1 MAATMFSTSWAGVH
15 DALCLLAH
23 LARGAERL
31 VEIVTRL
38 EEARHSIARY
48 RAVTLIRRVS

>member
-1 MAATMFSTSWAGVH
+1 MH